1 MYFIHKS
8 IFFEIKMFIIR
19 SLIFLNLSFVFLFF
33 IACTPINQVKGYLPV
48 DLKTDIFQKKKT
60 SKEEVLFT
68 IGEPVIKNYDDSEW
82 IYFKES
88 VEKFAFFNPKV
99 EERDIFVFHF
109 DNNNNLSKIN
119 KYDLKDKNVLN
130 IEKSFVKTEGKKIS
144 FLEQMLGNLGNF
156 SPNQFFE

>member
-82 IYFKES
+82 IFFKES
-88 VEKFAFFNPKV
+88 VKKFFF
-99 EERDIFVFHF
+99 
-109 DNNNNLSKIN
+109 
-119 KYDLKDKNVLN
+119 
-130 IEKSFVKTEGKKIS
+130 
-144 FLEQMLGNLGNF
+144 
-156 SPNQFFE
+156 